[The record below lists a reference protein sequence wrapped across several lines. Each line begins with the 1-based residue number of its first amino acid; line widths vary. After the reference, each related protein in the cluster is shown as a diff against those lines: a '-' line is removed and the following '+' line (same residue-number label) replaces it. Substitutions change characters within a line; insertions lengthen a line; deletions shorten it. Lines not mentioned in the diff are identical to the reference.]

1 MKKYLANK
9 PYKPA
14 FTRLLR
20 DTAGVSS
27 VELAIMLP
35 LLVLFTFGILEFALA
50 MGAYLQINEATR
62 AAARTA
68 VIQPAVADLS
78 SLDSTPATC
87 TSSGSSVSCGSYSVA
102 SSAAYSAIL
111 AEVQRVRP
119 DITAEQL
126 EVSYSAS
133 GTGYSSTADGTAPLV
148 TIRIIGY
155 EHSLILQ
162 NLVGISTIAFPDF
175 ATSRIKNY

>member
-1 MKKYLANK
+1 MKKCSANK
-9 PYKPA
+9 ACKS
-14 FTRLLR
+14 TLLRLLQ
-20 DTAGVSS
+20 DETGVSA

-78 SLDSTPATC
+78 SLDSTPANC
-87 TSSGSSVSCGSYSVA
+87 TSNGSSVNCGSYSVA
-102 SSAAYSAIL
+102 SSSAYSAIL
-111 AEVQRVRP
+111 AEAQRVRP

-126 EVSYSAS
+126 QVSYSSS
-133 GTGYSSTADGTAPLV
+133 GTGHSSTADGSAPLV

-155 EHSLILQ
+155 EHELLLQ
-162 NLVGISTIAFPDF
+162 GLVGISTIAFPDF